1 MAKVKSLGQIAFE
14 KCYGYLAIWAIIATD
29 KQEHWGN
36 VAAAVIRAYER
47 RKPCGECRHV
57 GFMGECDNAKVCRWA
72 CKSLFKPRRERKG
85 KK

>member
-47 RKPCGECRHV
+47 RKPCGEC
-57 GFMGECDNAKVCRWA
+57 CDYVVSGCHTPCRWNH
-72 CKSLFKPRRERKG
+72 KSNFKPRRERKG